1 MSAPDGY
8 LQQPLP
14 HEQDRLRQLTRMRR
28 IATGLLVAMAVIFV
42 IARILQPAHPWLSF
56 VGAFAEAA
64 MVGAIADWFAVTA
77 LFRHPMGLP
86 IPHTAIIPKNKD
98 RIGESVGQFLEHN
111 FMTQEVLQAELAQV
125 DFAGSA
131 AGWLAREENSRAIAL
146 QLVGAVPALLR
157 AIEDE
162 DAGKFLRATLSA
174 GIRDVKLAPLLG
186 QVLSVLVQGRQHF
199 LLLEKILEVVGRAL
213 EDNRPYIRQKVHD
226 NSPRWV
232 PKMVDEK
239 FFERLM
245 DGVQGILAEIQGE
258 DSEWRDRF
266 QLAIEGLIDNLA
278 TSEAYEARLHG
289 LLADGLAH
297 PLFRSYA
304 GQVWQDVRQRLLA
317 DATSPESRL
326 AARLEGALR
335 LFSRALLE
343 DTVVQGKLNAWI
355 RSFAAGAIVE
365 RRHLIADV
373 VKRVIRSWDADTV
386 TRKFELHV
394 GKDLQYIR
402 INGTVVGGLVG
413 LVLHVISLAL

>member
-1 MSAPDGY
+1 MSAPAEFP
-8 LQQPLP
+8 QPQLP
-14 HEQDRLRQLTRMRR
+14 HEQDRLLQLMRMRR

-42 IARILQPAHPWLSF
+42 VARLMQPAHPWLSF

-77 LFRHPMGLP
+77 LFRHPMGLR

-98 RIGESVGQFLEHN
+98 RIGESIGQFLEHN
-111 FMTQEVLQAELAQV
+111 FMTQEVLHAELAQV
-125 DFAGSA
+125 DFAGTA
-131 AGWLAREENSRAIAL
+131 AGWLAREENSRAMAS
-146 QLVGAVPALLR
+146 QLVGAVPTLLR

-162 DAGKFLRATLSA
+162 DAGKFLRATLAS
-174 GIRDVKLAPLLG
+174 GVRGVKLAPLLG

-213 EDNRPYIRQKVHD
+213 EDNRPYIRQKVHE
-226 NSPRWV
+226 NSPRWI

-245 DGVQGILAEIQGE
+245 DGVQGILEEIQGE

-266 QLAIEGLIDNLA
+266 QVAIEGLIDKLA
-278 TSEAYEARLHG
+278 TSEEYEARLHT

-304 GQVWQDVRQRLLA
+304 GEVWHDVRQRVLA
-317 DATSPESRL
+317 DATSPDSRL
-326 AARLEGALR
+326 AARLEGVLR

-343 DTVVQGKLNAWI
+343 DEVVQAKLNVWI

-413 LVLHVISLAL
+413 LVLHVVSLAL